1 MKNKK
6 KKQILSN
13 LPNIEENNSEESE
26 PSYSD
31 VYSSSDSGIT
41 GN

>member
-1 MKNKK
+1 MKK
-6 KKQILSN
+6 KKQAIRKQN

-31 VYSSSDSGIT
+31 VYSSSDSGIA

>member
-1 MKNKK
+1 MKK
-6 KKQILSN
+6 KRQAPKKSS

-31 VYSSSDSGIT
+31 VYSSSDSGIA